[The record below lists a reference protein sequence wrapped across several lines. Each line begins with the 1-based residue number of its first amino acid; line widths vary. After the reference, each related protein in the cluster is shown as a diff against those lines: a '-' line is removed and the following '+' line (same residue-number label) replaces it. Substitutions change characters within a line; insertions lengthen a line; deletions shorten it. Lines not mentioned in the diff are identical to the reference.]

1 MTRTNYRT
9 LTTRELISVAE
20 RDARFLNDP
29 LFAELV
35 ARLAGE
41 PRSGLAPEGRYAVGQ
56 PFAPTP
62 LHIDARR

>member
-1 MTRTNYRT
+1 MASINYRT
-9 LTTRELISVAE
+9 LTTGELISVAE
-20 RDARFLNDP
+20 RDARFLNDS

-35 ARLAGE
+35 ARLNGE
-41 PRSGLAPEGRYAVGQ
+41 PRNALAPDCFEVGQ

>member
-1 MTRTNYRT
+1 MARTNYRT

-41 PRSGLAPEGRYAVGQ
+41 PRNALAPEGFEVGR
-56 PFAPTP
+56 PFAPAP

>member
-1 MTRTNYRT
+1 MASPNYRT

-35 ARLAGE
+35 ARLDHV
-41 PRSGLAPEGRYAVGQ
+41 PRNALAPESFEVGR

>member
-1 MTRTNYRT
+1 MASLSYRT
-9 LTTRELISVAE
+9 LTKRELISIAE
-20 RDARFLNDP
+20 RDPRYLNDA

-35 ARLAGE
+35 ARLDGE
-41 PRSGLAPEGRYAVGQ
+41 PRVGLAPEGRYAVGQ

>member
-1 MTRTNYRT
+1 MATNYRV
-9 LTTRELISVAE
+9 LSDKELASEAE
-20 RDARFLNDP
+20 RDARYLTDP

-41 PRSGLAPEGRYAVGQ
+41 PRNALAPEGFEVGR
-56 PFAPTP
+56 PFAPAP

>member
-1 MTRTNYRT
+1 MASTNYRT

-35 ARLAGE
+35 ARLAHE
-41 PRSGLAPEGRYAVGQ
+41 PRNELAPESFEADR
-56 PFAPTP
+56 PFAPVP